1 MALFALDGLAHLRGK
16 QPDVLTAINASASH
30 GVLLYA
36 LRKIV
41 SGLDADNGKI
51 TIAEHQWKRE

>member
-1 MALFALDGLAHLRGK
+1 VALFALDGLAHLRGK

-41 SGLDADNGKI
+41 SGLDTDNGNI
-51 TIAEHQWKRE
+51 TIAEHQ